1 MIDKVT
7 FAIILIK
14 LLGIQVIL
22 AGIVISAIEGNS
34 QAGIFISLG
43 SLVFAIASNCLLAH
57 VVYEKRKK

>member
-22 AGIVISAIEGNS
+22 AGIVISAIEKSS

-57 VVYEKRKK
+57 IVYENRKK